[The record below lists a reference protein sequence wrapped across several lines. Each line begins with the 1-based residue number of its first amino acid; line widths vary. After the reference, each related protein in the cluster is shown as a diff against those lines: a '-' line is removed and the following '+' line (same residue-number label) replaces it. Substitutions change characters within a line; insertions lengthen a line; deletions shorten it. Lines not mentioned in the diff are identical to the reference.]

1 MRYKFVKS
9 AACALVMV
17 FTLSFAVVNTQAQK
31 NDFNE
36 ARDDVKDATRVL
48 NTFVQKPDNFIPREL
63 LERAEGIAVF
73 PGVIKA
79 AFIVGGRGG
88 DGVVARRTADGW
100 SVPVFY
106 NLGGASWG
114 AQIGVESTDYVMLFM
129 NEGALQALL
138 NDKLEFGGEL
148 SFAAGPVGRT
158 AAASTNATL
167 KAGILTWSMSKG
179 AFIGASLK
187 GAYIKP
193 DTDANRAIYGMDAK
207 SILNNPAQAKKAG
220 LPGEITA
227 FTHAVASYAGSR
239 RSAQR

>member
-1 MRYKFVKS
+1 MKYRSVKS
-9 AACALVMV
+9 VASALVIA
-17 FTLSFAVVNTQAQK
+17 FAISLSATDTQAQK

-36 ARDDVKDATRVL
+36 ARDDVQDATKVL
-48 NTFVQKPDNFIPREL
+48 NKLMAKPDDFIPREL

-79 AFIVGGRGG
+79 AFVVGGRGG

-100 SVPVFY
+100 SVPVFF

-129 NEGALQALL
+129 NEGAVQSLM

-158 AAASTNATL
+158 AAASTNASL

-193 DTDANRAIYGMDAK
+193 DTDANQAVYGMDAK
-207 SILNNPAQAKKAG
+207 SILNNPGQARKAG
-220 LPGEITA
+220 LPGEITS
-227 FTHAVASYAGSR
+227 FSQTLSSYAGNKR
-239 RSAQR
+239 TAQR